1 VVPRGNDQDVRS
13 MEARRDHWLRAEREL
28 AVQDVSLSVE
38 SDAVTVRMAMAQFSG
53 SPLVISISGRSLLIL
68 SVPDE
73 VTNTVEETDR
83 EMLHFISLP
92 VEVDPAQVT
101 CEADAGNL
109 ALRLPLVEVASTLSR
124 SACV

>member
-1 VVPRGNDQDVRS
+1 